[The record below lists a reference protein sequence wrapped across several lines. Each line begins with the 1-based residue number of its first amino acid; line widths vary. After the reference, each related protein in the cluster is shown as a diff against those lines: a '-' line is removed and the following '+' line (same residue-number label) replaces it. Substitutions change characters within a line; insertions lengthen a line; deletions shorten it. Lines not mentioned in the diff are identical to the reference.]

1 MDDAV
6 DRNEILERKYQRERL
21 ARMAAEKQLEEY
33 SLQVYQSQISLQ
45 QSYQQAK
52 KREAELRFLA
62 ELSAA
67 SGVVDN
73 AHELVHKTVE
83 LSCLFLQ
90 GAAGYAIYNDRNCDY
105 FDVDSQWQRAQQAP
119 SNLTDNLPSIEDDL
133 SDSWLVLPADELG
146 LVFSGKEVKWLLYMN
161 APMFNDA
168 RVSLVILLPF
178 DYLDE
183 ENLYVMETARRHAVN
198 GIRRCNNEYQIL
210 KRSEQLQSTLNE
222 LEVAQKQL
230 ITSEKMA
237 SLGQLSAGIA
247 HEINNPLSYV
257 KSNLETLNEYLT
269 DIWRWCDDMQKTVDL
284 DNKIDAAKFQQL
296 FKHSDVE
303 FLRSDTS
310 DIMSSVLNG
319 ISRVREIISD
329 LKTFSHSAQVSFE
342 PLSIAACLDG
352 ALKIAWNSLK
362 YDFTVE
368 TKIADELPE
377 ITGNIGQLQQVFVNL
392 FVNAGQAMS
401 KSGTLTISATRYNEQ
416 QLLVSVADTGCGMN
430 EETLNKLFTPFFTT
444 KPVGVGT
451 GLGLSVSYGI
461 INNHNAHIDVKS
473 VEGEGT
479 TFELYFPIVAA
490 S

>member
-1 MDDAV
+1 MDDATE
-6 DRNEILERKYQRERL
+6 RNEILERKYQRERL

-62 ELSAA
+62 DLSAA

-73 AHELVHKTVE
+73 AQELVQKTVE
-83 LSCLFLQ
+83 LSCSFLQ
-90 GAAGYAIYNDRNCDY
+90 GAAGYAVYVDGNCDY
-105 FDVDSQWQRAQQAP
+105 FDVDSKWHFEQQHP
-119 SNLTDNLPSIEDDL
+119 HNLTEHLPSIEDDL

-161 APMFNDA
+161 APMFDGT
-168 RVSLVILLPF
+168 RVAIVILLPF

-183 ENLYVMETARRHAVN
+183 ENLYVMETARRHVVN
-198 GIRRCNNEYQIL
+198 GIRRCNNECQIL

-269 DIWRWCDDMQKTVDL
+269 DMWNWCEDMQRTVDA
-284 DNKIDAAKFQQL
+284 NNQIDAAKFHQL
-296 FKHSDVE
+296 FEQREVA
-303 FLRSDTS
+303 FLKSDTG

-319 ISRVREIISD
+319 ITRVREIISD

-342 PLSIAACLDG
+342 PLSIEECLDG

-362 YDFTVE
+362 YDFTVK
-368 TKIADELPE
+368 TQIDKELPSV
-377 ITGNIGQLQQVFVNL
+377 TGNISQLQQVFVNL
-392 FVNAGQAMS
+392 FVNAGQAMT
-401 KSGTLTISATRYNEQ
+401 KSGTLTITATRHNEQ

-430 EETLNKLFTPFFTT
+430 EETLGKLFTPFFTT

-461 INNHNAHIDVKS
+461 INNHKATIDVQS

-479 TFELYFPIVAA
+479 TFKLYFPIVTTR
-490 S
+490 